1 MNNIVLANVFR
12 FFGLLLVQGLILR
25 QVEFEYEYWK
35 YIHIFIY
42 PLYILLLP
50 LRTPDTIIVATSF
63 AMGILVDLF
72 YYTPG
77 LHAST
82 ATFVGYFRSRILK
95 WVEPAGKYN
104 LNYSPTLER
113 FGPLWFYRYAAILF
127 GIHLF
132 VYFAVEAFTH
142 VYYIRVLLNTLV
154 TFVFSF
160 FGVVFYMRIFK
171 PLD

>member
-12 FFGLLLVQGLILR
+12 FFGLLLLQGLILR
-25 QVEFEYEYWK
+25 QIEFEDEYWN
-35 YIHIFIY
+35 YIHIFTY

-50 LRTPDTIIVATSF
+50 LRTPGTLVVVTSF

-82 ATFVGYFRSRILK
+82 ATFVGYIRPMILK
-95 WVEPAGKYN
+95 WLEPAGKYN
-104 LNYSPTLER
+104 LNHSPTLER
-113 FGPLWFYRYAAILF
+113 FGPLWFYRYAAIML

-132 VYFAVEAFTH
+132 VYFSVEAFTY
-142 VYYIRVLLNTLV
+142 VYFLRILANTLV

-160 FGVVFYMRIFK
+160 FSVFIYMRFLK